1 MLAEALWNAPV
12 GIHTITGAGEAGAG
26 LGVQMFS
33 FRQFSLP
40 AVVLLPGGLT
50 FAQGPG
56 ATVALEVPAHGVA
69 GWGGFHRK
77 LASGGTANGIPRKAQ
92 DEPLST
98 PCTAPVAALP
108 GQNVPQEGIGPQLG
122 GDKYALVEE
131 SGFLSVKDAPLSTF
145 SIDPG

>member
-12 GIHTITGAGEAGAG
+12 GIHTITGTGEAGAG

-98 PCTAPVAALP
+98 PCTAPLLVATRQDPVCGRASR
-108 GQNVPQEGIGPQLG
+108 
-122 GDKYALVEE
+122 EE
-131 SGFLSVKDAPLSTF
+131 RRDAKATTIATLAVAKRF
-145 SIDPG
+145 CMIYLRRV